1 MISLKSGKKSVI
13 LQRFFISGIMRN
25 VLKFVD
31 FRPKFFTCL
40 KDYNKQKF
48 SQDALAGLITGI
60 VALPLAIAF
69 GIASGVSPQEGIITA
84 IVAGFIISLLGGSK
98 VQIGGPTGAFIV
110 IIYGIVSNPAYGL
123 PGLTIATILAGVLL
137 VLMGVFKLGTV
148 IKFIPYPIIIGFTA
162 GIAVT
167 IFTTQMGDVFGLKQ
181 SVIDPLTGDVVIDPE
196 TGGTLMAPLKTPG
209 DFIGKWICYF
219 EHFETFNL
227 WNFVIAIAS
236 VLIII
241 FSPKVVGKVP
251 GLNKIPGSLYAIILM
266 TFVVL
271 AMKHL
276 MGIDGIDTIGD
287 RYEIEAKLPEMVV
300 PTITYDMVRNL
311 MPIAFTIA
319 ILGAIESLLSA
330 AVADGVIGDRH
341 NSNTELIGQGVANI
355 LCPMFGGIPATG
367 AIARTMTNI
376 NNGGRTP
383 VAGIVHAV
391 VLLLILLVLMPYAN
405 YIPMACLAGVLIIVS
420 YNMSGW
426 RTCRALMHNPKSDVS
441 VLIVTFLLTVI
452 FDLTVAIEFGLILAA
467 LLLFRRVAS
476 TSHISLLNGEVS
488 LSEDTDIRTS
498 NADIDNLHIP
508 DGVQV
513 YEIDGPFFFGIANK
527 FDELAATSMF
537 QSEMRP
543 EVRII
548 RMRKVPFVDAT
559 GLHNLEL
566 FVQKSH
572 QDNMHVILSGVRPE
586 VMRVIEHTSLF
597 QEVGKENIYDHINGA
612 LARAREVVGDP
623 EKHHRKNNK

>member
-1 MISLKSGKKSVI
+1 
-13 LQRFFISGIMRN
+13 MRT
-25 VLKFVD
+25 VSKLID
-31 FRPKFFTCL
+31 FKPKFFSCL
-40 KDYNKQKF
+40 KGYNQQKF

-110 IIYGIVSNPAYGL
+110 IIYGIVTNPEYGI

-162 GIAVT
+162 GIALT
-167 IFTTQMGDVFGLKQ
+167 IFTTQLGDIFGLKQ
-181 SVIDPLTGDVVIDPE
+181 HVIDPATGAMVIDPT
-196 TGGTLMAPLKTPG
+196 TGLELEAPLKTPG

-219 EHFETFNL
+219 EHIDSFNC
-227 WNFVIAIAS
+227 WNFLVAILS
-236 VLIII
+236 ILIII
-241 FSPKVVGKVP
+241 YSPKAFAKVP
-251 GLNKIPGSLYAIILM
+251 GLNKIPGSLYAIIFM
-266 TFVVL
+266 TLIVL
-271 AMKHL
+271 AMKYFL
-276 MGIDGIDTIGD
+276 GIDGIDTIGD
-287 RYEIEAKLPEMVV
+287 RYEIEAKLPELVV
-300 PTITYDMVRNL
+300 PTISYDMVRGL

-383 VAGIVHAV
+383 VAGIIHAV
-391 VLLLILLVLMPYAN
+391 VLLLILLFLMPLAN
-405 YIPMACLAGVLIIVS
+405 YIPMACLAGVLVIVS

-426 RTCRALMHNPKSDVS
+426 RTCRALFKNPKSDVS
-441 VLIVTFLLTVI
+441 VLVVTFLLTVI

-476 TSHISLLNGEVS
+476 TSHVSLLNGEVHI
-488 LSEDTDIRTS
+488 EDDTDAASGRLEL
-498 NADIDNLHIP
+498 DHLQIP

-527 FDELAATSMF
+527 FDELAATSTFVNQMT
-537 QSEMRP
+537 P

-559 GLHNLEL
+559 GLHNLEM

-572 QDNMHVILSGVRPE
+572 EDKMHVILSGVRPE
-586 VMRVIEHTSLF
+586 VLRVIKHTSLYT
-597 QEVGKENIYDHINGA
+597 EIGEENIYDNINSA
-612 LARAREVVGDP
+612 LERASQVVNDP
-623 EKHHRKNNK
+623 KTHHRKHQS